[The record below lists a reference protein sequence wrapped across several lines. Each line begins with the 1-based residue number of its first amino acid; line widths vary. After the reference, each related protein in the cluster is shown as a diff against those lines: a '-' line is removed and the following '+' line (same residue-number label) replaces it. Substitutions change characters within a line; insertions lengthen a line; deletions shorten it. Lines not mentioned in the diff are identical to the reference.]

1 MEEGIECPRRALP
14 ENGRNGSEIETR
26 GTISLQEVG
35 QCPEPRTHPLAV
47 PCRDGQTVS
56 RTGRQAAHPDPPLRI
71 CLLDSSGWGLPGPFL
86 LLLPLSKPGSF
97 GTVEV
102 GREGGACCPA
112 KIGSFPVV
120 GIPKGMALA
129 CLGNDAS
136 GHSTSDGYADRSYRQ
151 RSYRRKSCNRGPG
164 TWDWLEAYA
173 EAGSRTCSTTL
184 F

>member
-1 MEEGIECPRRALP
+1 M
-14 ENGRNGSEIETR
+14 
-26 GTISLQEVG
+26 
-35 QCPEPRTHPLAV
+35 
-47 PCRDGQTVS
+47 S
-56 RTGRQAAHPDPPLRI
+56 RTQNPSSGSTLQGWPDCEQDWQAGSSSRPSFENL
-71 CLLDSSGWGLPGPFL
+71 LLDSSGWGLPGPFL

-136 GHSTSDGYADRSYRQ
+136 GHSTSRRRLCRQ
-151 RSYRRKSCNRGPG
+151 ELQ
-164 TWDWLEAYA
+164 TEELQTE
-173 EAGSRTCSTTL
+173 EL
-184 F
+184 